1 MFATHSHSEAQW
13 NESGWFVDQA
23 LPPHIEPNHLDP
35 MELPGL
41 CSAPWLRRGVASLRG
56 AGERTCA
63 YIGGHTH
70 AMATKIWLMPQG
82 RDACLPP

>member
-35 MELPGL
+35 MGLAGL
-41 CSAPWLRRGVASLRG
+41 CSAPWL
-56 AGERTCA
+56 
-63 YIGGHTH
+63 
-70 AMATKIWLMPQG
+70 
-82 RDACLPP
+82 